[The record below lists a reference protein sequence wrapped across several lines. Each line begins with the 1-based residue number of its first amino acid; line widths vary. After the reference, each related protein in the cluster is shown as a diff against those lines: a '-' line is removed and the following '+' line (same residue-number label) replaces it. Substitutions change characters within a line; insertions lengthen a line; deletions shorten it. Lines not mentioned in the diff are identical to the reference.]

1 MAIGQKVQHFEG
13 KGTDLAQLASG
24 IESYLQSEKFTTQS
38 SADSDQGS
46 VIQAKKGGFLAGVI
60 DADRAL
66 TITIAGTPADF
77 TVTTG
82 IGKWLE
88 HLGVAAIETLL
99 VSDLFLLVDVGES
112 AWNLEIENKLAGKIT
127 DLVG

>member
-1 MAIGQKVQHFEG
+1 VIGQKVQHFEG
-13 KGTDLAQLASG
+13 KGTDLARLASD

-38 SADSDQGS
+38 SAQSDQGE
-46 VIQAKKGGFLAGVI
+46 VIQAKKGGFLAGII

-66 TITIAGTPADF
+66 TISITGTPADF

-99 VSDLFLLVDVGES
+99 ISDLFLLVDVGET
-112 AWNLEIENKLAGKIT
+112 AWNFEIEDKLAGKVT
-127 DLVG
+127 ELVG